1 MLTKTRKHLLRGLIA
16 ATVWMPI
23 AAGVAHAHG
32 GMAGPDEMGPPMGT
46 SIAIGLAC
54 YYLITLWPARRHD
67 DSERKSSARSA
78 RRPR

>member
-1 MLTKTRKHLLRGLIA
+1 MLTNNRLMRSLIA
-16 ATVWMPI
+16 TTVWLPI

-54 YYLITLWPARRHD
+54 YYLITLWPSRRSN
-67 DSERKSSARSA
+67 DSERKPIAKSA
-78 RRPR
+78 RRAR